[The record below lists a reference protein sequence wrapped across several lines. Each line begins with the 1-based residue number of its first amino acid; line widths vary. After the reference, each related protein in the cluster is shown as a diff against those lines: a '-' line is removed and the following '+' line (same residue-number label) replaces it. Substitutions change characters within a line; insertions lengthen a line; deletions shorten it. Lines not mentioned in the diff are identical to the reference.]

1 MPNIYDTEEVT
12 LDDIISGDDLFIV
25 DTSDTTMST
34 SGSNK
39 LAESDTISGSSVAA
53 TVSVSNF
60 HMTSAYETGSVY
72 IQFYDESNFERAEI
86 RDEVGNTLIDPEPPY
101 SISERTRTL
110 VSENI
115 DNLNLT
121 YITIRNQDTAL
132 NSLQRFIDPKHFEFD
147 SLIQPI
153 SLIFSNLSSLH
164 AHLTTLYRKDDNPFA
179 IDGLSLSEASAA
191 AINDINSVFNRSLSD
206 SSSNGLFDRFGP
218 FDLGSLIRIGEFN
231 DNQVGPAV
239 IIDEFPDQVQA
250 IYNTNYLIDTRYNFL
265 VDCIKKS
272 GPDIG
277 TDEVRISNSDV
288 NYHVAREIKGD
299 ASNTLMKNG
308 NIFTQTTFINRIM
321 MDIGKTSEA
330 DRTNVSNNYLKI
342 AAVDIAFEKSSI
354 DYNNF
359 KSSYLEND
367 IVVSTLSES
376 NPFDEVVSFY
386 STSFDA
392 YSTITYK
399 SYTSQRSLIADHF
412 SETQLNQK
420 YHYETANNERM
431 AYLSEDGRFEFVYA
445 TTGGS
450 NPTVQSITETLE
462 YDEDLTFSLG
472 HYELTLSGL
481 DYGIVYGIEFDN
493 ITTPFDNVRKIYKVA
508 NEPDENLAIELH
520 SDTVTDIPE
529 KYEFTLLNEGINQ
542 SATLRLQTTD
552 WIQNTDGLTNPP
564 FSFSN
569 IKSLRAQ
576 RYLNDDENLNW
587 VLRSTD
593 VRTNFQASMSSS
605 ITNPGGGYRLNL
617 AIDDTEN
624 LIFDIEAVR
633 SLGDDWELFEAS
645 VVGSSETITRSYLLS
660 ELEGY
665 QFFRINTYFAAN
677 KNRYYYPTEEQGVNP
692 IGLESGWVNID
703 SSAQENVIIK
713 QLNGEAYLKS
723 TTKSGLFLD
732 FEFGNLVSGSTYYE
746 YIPEYVNFEGD
757 SNTYLP
763 KLDSNLQTSFE
774 RFGNVDNLATIQ
786 ATGETHNILTTY
798 DISGGFGDVD
808 LTTGVTTTLELTGDA
823 INFQSSGINI
833 YIPSG
838 TTITPPVVIP
848 PLEVDTTTTL
858 NLTGDAI
865 NFESPEISIYI
876 PSGTTL
882 T

>member
-12 LDDIISGDDLFIV
+12 LDDLNPGDDIFLL
-25 DTSDTTMST
+25 DTSDTAMSI

-39 LAESDTISGSSVAA
+39 LAESEEVDSSTNNIVAA
-53 TVSVSNF
+53 SDF
-60 HMTSAYETGSVY
+60 YMTSTETGSAY

-164 AHLTTLYRKDDNPFA
+164 AHLTALYRT
-179 IDGLSLSEASAA
+179 IDGLSLSAASAA

-206 SSSNGLFDRFGP
+206 SSSNGLFDRFDP

-239 IIDEFPDQVQA
+239 IIDDFPDQVQA
-250 IYNTNYLIDTRYNFL
+250 IHNTNYLIDTRYNFL

-277 TDEVRISNSDV
+277 TDEVKISNSDV

-308 NIFTQTTFINRIM
+308 NIFTETTFINRIM

-342 AAVDIAFEKSSI
+342 AAVDIVFEKSSI
-354 DYNNF
+354 DYNNL

-367 IVVSTLSES
+367 IVVSVPSES
-376 NPFDEVVSFY
+376 NPFEDKLGTIVDGVLMEGGGYHNLAPADWYDSILFNSDGSSRDGAPPQQEGIIFIDGLSESEVNQTYFY
-386 STSFDA
+386 ENF
-392 YSTITYK
+392 
-399 SYTSQRSLIADHF
+399 
-412 SETQLNQK
+412 
-420 YHYETANNERM
+420 NNDKM
-431 AYLSEDGRFEFVYA
+431 SYLSEDKTFELVYA

-481 DYGIVYGIEFDN
+481 DYGVVYGIEFDN
-493 ITTPFDNVRKIYKVA
+493 ITTPFNNARKIYKVA
-508 NEPDENLAIELH
+508 NEPDENLAVELY

-552 WIQNTDGLTNPP
+552 WIQNTDGLTNSP

-576 RYLNDDENLNW
+576 RELGNDENLNW
-587 VLRSTD
+587 VIRSAD
-593 VRTNFQASMSSS
+593 N
-605 ITNPGGGYRLNL
+605 IYYHPGNVSG
-617 AIDDTEN
+617 I
-624 LIFDIEAVR
+624 
-633 SLGDDWELFEAS
+633 S
-645 VVGSSETITRSYLLS
+645 
-660 ELEGY
+660 
-665 QFFRINTYFAAN
+665 
-677 KNRYYYPTEEQGVNP
+677 P
-692 IGLESGWVNID
+692 IGLEGGWIKID
-703 SSAQENVIIK
+703 SLEQEDALLLELGK
-713 QLNGEAYLKS
+713 ESYLKEI
-723 TTKSGLFLD
+723 TKSGLFLN
-732 FEFGNLVSGSTYYE
+732 FEFANLVTFNTYFE
-746 YIPEYVNFEGD
+746 LLPEYVNFEGD
-757 SNTYLP
+757 SNTYFVELIGQP
-763 KLDSNLQTSFE
+763 YSDNYDIAYG
-774 RFGNVDNLATIQ
+774 GNVVIN
-786 ATGETHNILTTY
+786 ATGETYNLLTTY
-798 DISGGFGDVD
+798 SISGESPIQLQTDNTISFDV
-808 LTTGVTTTLELTGDA
+808 TGLEVD
-823 INFQSSGINI
+823 FRSEDFNI

-838 TTITPPVVIP
+838 TTVT
-848 PLEVDTTTTL
+848 
-858 NLTGDAI
+858 
-865 NFESPEISIYI
+865 
-876 PSGTTL
+876 
-882 T
+882 

>member
-53 TVSVSNF
+53 IVSVSNF

-101 SISERTRTL
+101 SISERTRNL

-288 NYHVAREIKGD
+288 NYHVAKEIKGD

-321 MDIGKTSEA
+321 MDIGKTSGA
-330 DRTNVSNNYLKI
+330 DRTNASNNYLKI

-508 NEPDENLAIELH
+508 NEPDENLAIELFY
-520 SDTVTDIPE
+520 DTVTDIPE

-552 WIQNTDGLTNPP
+552 WIQNTGGLTNPP

-713 QLNGEAYLKS
+713 QLNGGAYLKS

-786 ATGETHNILTTY
+786 ATGETYNILTTY

-838 TTITPPVVIP
+838 TT
-848 PLEVDTTTTL
+848 
-858 NLTGDAI
+858 LT
-865 NFESPEISIYI
+865 
-876 PSGTTL
+876 
-882 T
+882 

>member
-12 LDDIISGDDLFIV
+12 LDDLNPGDDIFLL
-25 DTSDTTMST
+25 DTSDTAMSI

-39 LAESDTISGSSVAA
+39 LAESEEVDSSTNNIVAA
-53 TVSVSNF
+53 SDF
-60 HMTSAYETGSVY
+60 YMTSTETGSAY

-164 AHLTTLYRKDDNPFA
+164 AHLTTLYRKDDDPLA
-179 IDGLSLSEASAA
+179 IDGLSLSAASAA

-206 SSSNGLFDRFGP
+206 SSSNGLFDRFDP

-288 NYHVAREIKGD
+288 NYHVAKEIKGD

-321 MDIGKTSEA
+321 MDIGKTSGA

-342 AAVDIAFEKSSI
+342 AAVDIFFEKSSI
-354 DYNNF
+354 DYNNL

-376 NPFDEVVSFY
+376 TLSESNPFEDKVGTIVDGVIMEGGGYQNIAPADWYDSILFNSDGSSREIGVAPPQQEGTIFIDGLSESEVNQTYFY
-386 STSFDA
+386 ESFDNDKM
-392 YSTITYK
+392 S
-399 SYTSQRSLIADHF
+399 
-412 SETQLNQK
+412 
-420 YHYETANNERM
+420 
-431 AYLSEDGRFEFVYA
+431 YLSEDKRFELVYA
-445 TTGGS
+445 STGGS
-450 NPTVQSITETLE
+450 NPTVQSITETFE

-493 ITTPFDNVRKIYKVA
+493 ITTPFNNFRKIYKVA
-508 NEPDENLAIELH
+508 NEPDENLAIELFY
-520 SDTVTDIPE
+520 DTVTDIPE

-576 RYLNDDENLNW
+576 RELGNDENLNW
-587 VLRSTD
+587 VIRSAD
-593 VRTNFQASMSSS
+593 IRTNFQASLSTS
-605 ITNPGGGYRLNL
+605 ITNNGEPRLNL
-617 AIDDTEN
+617 AIDNTEN

-633 SLGDDWELFEAS
+633 SLGDDWEVFEAS
-645 VVGSSETITRSYLLS
+645 VAGSSETIARSYLIS
-660 ELEGY
+660 ELDGY
-665 QFFRINTYFAAN
+665 QFFRLNTYFAAN
-677 KNRYYYPTEEQGVNP
+677 KNRYYHPGNVSGISP
-692 IGLESGWVNID
+692 IGLEGGWIKID
-703 SSAQENVIIK
+703 SSEQEDALLLESGK
-713 QLNGEAYLKS
+713 ESYLKKI
-723 TTKSGLFLD
+723 TKSGLFLN
-732 FEFGNLVSGSTYYE
+732 FEFANLVTFNTYFE
-746 YIPEYVNFEGD
+746 LLPEYVNFEGD
-757 SNTYLP
+757 SNTYFVELIGQP
-763 KLDSNLQTSFE
+763 YEDNYDIE
-774 RFGNVDNLATIQ
+774 YGGNVEIN
-786 ATGETHNILTTY
+786 ATGETYNLLTTY
-798 DISGGFGDVD
+798 SISGESPIQLQTDNTISFDV
-808 LTTGVTTTLELTGDA
+808 TGLEVD
-823 INFQSSGINI
+823 FRSEDFNI

-838 TTITPPVVIP
+838 TTVT
-848 PLEVDTTTTL
+848 
-858 NLTGDAI
+858 
-865 NFESPEISIYI
+865 
-876 PSGTTL
+876 
-882 T
+882 